1 MPIIIVRVIKIID
14 KRETQKKMKKNMT
27 EKNKGVMQAIVKG

>member
-1 MPIIIVRVIKIID
+1 MPIISVRVIKIID
-14 KRETQKKMKKNMT
+14 KRETQMKKNMT